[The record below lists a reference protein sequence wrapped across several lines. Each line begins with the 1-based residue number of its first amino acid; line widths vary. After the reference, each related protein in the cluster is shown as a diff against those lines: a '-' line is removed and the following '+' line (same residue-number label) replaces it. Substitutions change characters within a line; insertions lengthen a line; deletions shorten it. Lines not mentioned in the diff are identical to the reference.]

1 MPKYAYRTKN
11 LKTMIVKTNVKLN
24 LGLSVLRKRPD
35 GYHDIE
41 TLFVP
46 CFDFGDT
53 LEIITGDDYSRTSAA
68 MFAKYGSVEYTLND
82 GRNGAENHKAAEPEA
97 LTTNEISACER
108 IVESEEDSST
118 PYKVKTKD
126 SGQVTV
132 SEDSRLVQGISEDGK
147 LMITIARE
155 EGVDW
160 NPLKDLCT
168 KAYYILAQD
177 FDLPPVKI
185 FLEKT
190 APVGAG
196 LGGGSADAAF
206 TLKALNELC
215 GLNLSDQR
223 LSEYAARLGSDCSFF
238 IFNRPMIGS
247 GRGEVLEPYDID
259 LSAYETKVLIPE
271 GVAVSTAEAYKGIV
285 PREAAGV
292 SDTIS
297 ATRRLVSIAEPSV
310 RCPKVAA
317 ASSTETATAR
327 GTEVRT
333 GQCPET
339 ATVRCPETAT
349 AQSPKAETAK
359 CLETET
365 ICGQEDRT
373 DRSSETAAARC
384 PETKAAKSPEAVG
397 ASSLALREVLAL
409 PVTEW
414 KGNLVNDFEATVFK
428 AHPELAAIKQSLYDS
443 GAVYASMSGSGS
455 ALFALYRK

>member
-1 MPKYAYRTKN
+1 MGIKK
-11 LKTMIVKTNVKLN
+11 MIVKTNVKLN
-24 LGLSVLRKRPD
+24 LGLGVLRKRPD
-35 GYHDIE
+35 GFHDIE

-53 LEIITGDDYSRTSAA
+53 LEIITADDYSRTSAA
-68 MFAKYGSVEYTLND
+68 LFAKYGTAEYPDD
-82 GRNGAENHKAAEPEA
+82 G
-97 LTTNEISACER
+97 
-108 IVESEEDSST
+108 
-118 PYKVKTKD
+118 
-126 SGQVTV
+126 
-132 SEDSRLVQGISEDGK
+132 RLVQGISEDGK

-160 NPLKDLCT
+160 NPLKDLCA
-168 KAYYILAQD
+168 KAYGVLAED
-177 FDLPPVKI
+177 FELPPVKI

-247 GRGEVLEPYDID
+247 SRGEVLEPYDID
-259 LSAYETKVLIPE
+259 LSEYEIQVLIPE

-285 PREAAGV
+285 PREKAG
-292 SDTIS
+292 S
-297 ATRRLVSIAEPSV
+297 L
-310 RCPKVAA
+310 
-317 ASSTETATAR
+317 
-327 GTEVRT
+327 G
-333 GQCPET
+333 
-339 ATVRCPETAT
+339 
-349 AQSPKAETAK
+349 
-359 CLETET
+359 LM
-365 ICGQEDRT
+365 
-373 DRSSETAAARC
+373 
-384 PETKAAKSPEAVG
+384 EA
-397 ASSLALREVLAL
+397 LAL

-414 KGNLVNDFEATVFK
+414 KDNLVNDFEATVFK